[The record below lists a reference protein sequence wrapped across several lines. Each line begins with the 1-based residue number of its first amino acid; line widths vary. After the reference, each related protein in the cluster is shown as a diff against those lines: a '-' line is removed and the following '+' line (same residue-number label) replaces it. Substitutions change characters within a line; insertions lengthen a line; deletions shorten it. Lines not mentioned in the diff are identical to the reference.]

1 MALTVD
7 PRMTAARTGAGLF
20 LFALAGLA
28 AAGISHSVQAAPAAD
43 LMGALAP
50 RIEARLPQ
58 WVAAWKAASPGFE
71 LRSLRLASFKAI
83 EEVWAPDSYDP
94 NGPYEELRRKLYATS
109 PDGRRAINAY
119 AAVFFETRTSG
130 IVAGFADD
138 GVVRLIDL
146 TANRT
151 MWLGQCD
158 ASCGFHD
165 AMWLANDSAVVAR
178 DAIDYDD
185 PSCPSSRMCRSIPQL
200 LMYDFSRRSGLL
212 FQGPAIPAGPRHD
225 YTVNRVRERL
235 PQVSVYY

>member
-1 MALTVD
+1 MALIVD
-7 PRMTAARTGAGLF
+7 PRMTAARTGAGLV

-43 LMGALAP
+43 LMGAVAP

-119 AAVFFETRTSG
+119 AAIFFETRTSG
-130 IVAGFADD
+130 IVAGFSDHKVA
-138 GVVRLIDL
+138 RLIDL
-146 TANRT
+146 TPDRT
-151 MWLGQCD
+151 TWLGHSD
-158 ASCGFHD
+158 ARCGFPD
-165 AMWLANDSAVVAR
+165 ATLPSHPSAVVAP
-178 DAIDYDD
+178 D
-185 PSCPSSRMCRSIPQL
+185 
-200 LMYDFSRRSGLL
+200 
-212 FQGPAIPAGPRHD
+212 
-225 YTVNRVRERL
+225 
-235 PQVSVYY
+235 

>member
-20 LFALAGLA
+20 LFALTGLA

-58 WVAAWKAASPGFE
+58 WVAAWKAVSPGFE

-94 NGPYEELRRKLYATS
+94 TGPYEELRRKLYATS
-109 PDGRRAINAY
+109 PDGRRAVNPY
-119 AAVFFETRTSG
+119 AAIFFETRTNG
-130 IVAGFADD
+130 IVAGFGDD
-138 GVVRLIDL
+138 KVVRLIDL
-146 TANRT
+146 TTNRT

-158 ASCGFHD
+158 ASCGFHY
-165 AMWLANDSAVVAR
+165 ATLLAYANAR
-178 DAIDYDD
+178 D
-185 PSCPSSRMCRSIPQL
+185 
-200 LMYDFSRRSGLL
+200 
-212 FQGPAIPAGPRHD
+212 
-225 YTVNRVRERL
+225 
-235 PQVSVYY
+235 

>member
-7 PRMTAARTGAGLF
+7 PRMTATRIGVGLF
-20 LFALAGLA
+20 VLALAGLA

-58 WVAAWKAASPGFE
+58 WMAAWKAASPGFE
-71 LRSLRLASFKAI
+71 LRSLHLASFKAI

-94 NGPYEELRRKLYATS
+94 NGPYEELRKKLYATS

-138 GVVRLIDL
+138 RVVRLIDL

-165 AMWLANDSAVVAR
+165 AMWLAHHSAVVAR
-178 DAIDYDD
+178 DSIDYDESHR
-185 PSCPSSRMCRSIPQL
+185 PNTRICRSIPQL
-200 LMYDFSRRSGLL
+200 LMFDFSRHSGLL
-212 FQGPAIPAGPRHD
+212 FQGPAIPAGPRHE
-225 YTVNRVRERL
+225 YTVNRVREKL

>member
-20 LFALAGLA
+20 LFALTGLA

-138 GVVRLIDL
+138 RGVGVIDF
-146 TANRT
+146 TPNRT
-151 MWLGQCD
+151 MWVGPGG
-158 ASCGFHD
+158 AGCGFPD
-165 AMWLANDSAVVAR
+165 PTWPANDTAVGAR
-178 DAIDYDD
+178 GA
-185 PSCPSSRMCRSIPQL
+185 
-200 LMYDFSRRSGLL
+200 RRS
-212 FQGPAIPAGPRHD
+212 PAPPRPTHPAFP
-225 YTVNRVRERL
+225 
-235 PQVSVYY
+235 S

>member
-20 LFALAGLA
+20 LFALTGLA

-109 PDGRRAINAY
+109 PDGRPAINAY
-119 AAVFFETRTSG
+119 APGFFETRTSG
-130 IVAGFADD
+130 IVAGIAHDP
-138 GVVRLIDL
+138 VETLSDL
-146 TANRT
+146 NPHPNL
-151 MWLGQCD
+151 W
-158 ASCGFHD
+158 
-165 AMWLANDSAVVAR
+165 
-178 DAIDYDD
+178 
-185 PSCPSSRMCRSIPQL
+185 P
-200 LMYDFSRRSGLL
+200 
-212 FQGPAIPAGPRHD
+212 
-225 YTVNRVRERL
+225 
-235 PQVSVYY
+235 

>member
-1 MALTVD
+1 
-7 PRMTAARTGAGLF
+7 MTFSRAVAGL
-20 LFALAGLA
+20 LLLALAGFASA
-28 AAGISHSVQAAPAAD
+28 AVSQHVEAGQAAPGD

-138 GVVRLIDL
+138 RVVRLIDL

-165 AMWLANDSAVVAR
+165 ATWLANDSAVVA
-178 DAIDYDD
+178 AYTIDYDD
-185 PSCPSSRMCRSIPQL
+185 PNCPTSRMCRSIPQL

-212 FQGPAIPAGPRHD
+212 FQGPAIAAGPRHD
-225 YTVNRVRERL
+225 YTVNRVREKL